1 MSPERFQMKALQ
13 FCNAAWHIPCGCR
26 SAPGARFAQIAGWG
40 RLPQDH
46 RMTRNVP
53 NADWHPASWQSKP
66 ASQQP
71 NYPDAAALEHVV
83 ADLSRLPPIV
93 TSWEVDSLG
102 DEIARAQRGEAFIL
116 QGGDCAETF
125 DECTS
130 ENIVAKLKILLQMS
144 LVILY
149 GLKKPVIRV
158 GRMAG
163 QYAKPRSADIETR
176 DGTSLPSF
184 RGDLVNRSPFTAED
198 RVPDP
203 QLILRGYERA
213 ALTLNFVRSLIDGG
227 FADLHHPEYWDL
239 NWVGHSPTADEYHAI
254 VASIS
259 DSLDFLETISGQPVH
274 KTRRADIYA
283 AHEGLHLLYEQAQTR
298 FLDRRSRWYNLSTH
312 FPWIGMRTA
321 EIDGAHVEY
330 FRGISNPIGVKVGPG
345 MTRQWLQDLVAALNP
360 TNKPGRLTLIHRF
373 GAKEI
378 EEHLPDLITAVKET
392 GSPVLWVCDPM
403 HGNTESTSDGVK
415 TRRFDNIVAEM
426 ASAFRVHESMGTH
439 LGGVHLE
446 LTGENVTECTGGAR
460 GLTDGDLAR
469 AYKSTVDPRLNYEQA
484 MEVAMRIA
492 GLHK

>member
-1 MSPERFQMKALQ
+1 VSRT
-13 FCNAAWHIPCGCR
+13 
-26 SAPGARFAQIAGWG
+26 IAKS
-40 RLPQDH
+40 
-46 RMTRNVP
+46 
-53 NADWHPASWQSKP
+53 DWHPASWQSLP
-66 ASQQP
+66 AAQQASYP
-71 NYPDAAALEHVV
+71 NQAELDRAV

-93 TSWEVDSLG
+93 TSWEVDALK
-102 DEIARAQRGEAFIL
+102 EQVARAQRGEAFVL

-144 LVILY
+144 LVMLY

-163 QYAKPRSADIETR
+163 QYAKPRSADTETR
-176 DGTSLPSF
+176 DDTSLPSF
-184 RGDLVNRSPFTAED
+184 RGDLVNRSPFTPED
-198 RVPDP
+198 RIPNP

-239 NWVGHSPTADEYHAI
+239 SWVGHSAMADEYHEI
-254 VASIS
+254 VKSIS
-259 DSLDFLETISGQPVH
+259 NSLDFLETISGRELH
-274 KTRRADIYA
+274 KTQRADIYA
-283 AHEGLHLLYEQAQTR
+283 AHEGLHLLYEQSQTR
-298 FLDRRSRWYNLSTH
+298 FLDRRDRWYNLTTH

-321 EIDGAHVEY
+321 SMDGAHIEY
-330 FRGISNPIGVKVGPG
+330 FRGIANPIGVKIGPG
-345 MTRQWLQDLVAALNP
+345 MTREWLQDLISVLNP
-360 TNKPGRLTLIHRF
+360 GNEPGRLTLIHRF
-373 GAKEI
+373 GSKAI
-378 EEHLPDLITAVKET
+378 EEHLPDLITAVRET

-403 HGNTESTSDGVK
+403 HGNTESTADGTK
-415 TRRFDNIVAEM
+415 TRRFDKIVGELET
-426 ASAFRVHESMGTH
+426 AFRIHRSMGSY

-492 GLHK
+492 GLRQTDGT

>member
-1 MSPERFQMKALQ
+1 VSRT
-13 FCNAAWHIPCGCR
+13 
-26 SAPGARFAQIAGWG
+26 IAK
-40 RLPQDH
+40 
-46 RMTRNVP
+46 
-53 NADWHPASWQSKP
+53 ADWHPASWQSMQAAQQ
-66 ASQQP
+66 ASYP
-71 NYPDAAALEHVV
+71 NQAELDRAV

-93 TSWEVDSLG
+93 TSWEVDALK
-102 DEIARAQRGEAFIL
+102 EQVARAQRGEAFVL

-144 LVILY
+144 LVMLY
-149 GLKKPVIRV
+149 GLKKPVVRV

-163 QYAKPRSADIETR
+163 QYAKPRSADTETR
-176 DGTSLPSF
+176 DNKSLPSF
-184 RGDLVNRSPFTAED
+184 RGDLVNHSPFTAED
-198 RVPDP
+198 RVPNP

-239 NWVGHSPTADEYHAI
+239 GWVGHSAMADEYHEI
-254 VASIS
+254 VKSIS
-259 DSLDFLETISGQPVH
+259 NSLDFLETISGRELH
-274 KTRRADIYA
+274 KTQRADIYA
-283 AHEGLHLLYEQAQTR
+283 AHEGLHLLYEQSQTR
-298 FLDRRSRWYNLSTH
+298 FLDRRDRWYNLTTH

-321 EIDGAHVEY
+321 AMDGAHIEY
-330 FRGISNPIGVKVGPG
+330 FRGIANPIGLKVGPG
-345 MTRQWLQDLVAALNP
+345 MTREWLQDLISVLNP
-360 TNKPGRLTLIHRF
+360 SNEPGRLTLIHRF
-373 GAKEI
+373 GAKAI
-378 EEHLPDLITAVKET
+378 EEHLPDLITAVRET

-403 HGNTESTSDGVK
+403 HGNTESTADGTK
-415 TRRFDNIVAEM
+415 TRRFDKIVSELET
-426 ASAFRVHESMGTH
+426 AFRIHRSMGSY

-492 GLHK
+492 GLRQADDL